1 MFSEEKINAVKEYL
15 KSEFPDHSLHDRFD
29 FDREAQT
36 FRLLQDQDN
45 ELKLVTVAREFIEAH
60 AAGEISVILN
70 RLQLSKYFHNAKNKN
85 RMIVT
90 SKEITFE

>member
-1 MFSEEKINAVKEYL
+1 MFSAEKINAVKECL

-36 FRLLQDQDN
+36 FRLLQDEN
-45 ELKLVTVAREFIEAH
+45 SELKLVTVAREFIEDH
-60 AAGEISVILN
+60 AAGEISMILN
-70 RLQLSKYFHNAKNKN
+70 RLQLSDTFQRTKDKN

-90 SKEITFE
+90 SKGITFE